1 VGLKERG
8 EPGMKKRKIGLAL
21 GGGAARGFA
30 HIGVLE
36 ALEIGGINIDMIA
49 GTSAGAAI
57 GALYAQGK
65 SAKEMKQLVKS
76 WDWIKR
82 AQLIDLALPKT
93 GFISGKNI
101 KKMLKSII
109 GDVEFSELKIP
120 FTCVATDI
128 MSGEEVIINQ
138 GSVLE
143 GVRASIS
150 LPVIFTVVKWKGRYL
165 VDGGLVDPVP
175 VSVLKDMGA
184 DFIIAVN
191 VTPRMSR
198 AFQKVYIEE
207 LKPEKAGAV
216 KEPNIFSILM
226 KVINIDSSHLVGW
239 CLNGADVIIEPRLA
253 GIGLGDFGRAEQCIL
268 EGELAG
274 IDSVLEI
281 RRRLATA

>member
-1 VGLKERG
+1 
-8 EPGMKKRKIGLAL
+8 MKKRIGLAL
-21 GGGAARGFA
+21 GGGGARGLA

-36 ALEIGGINIDMIA
+36 ILEREGIPIDMIA

-65 SAKEMKQLVKS
+65 NINEIKDLARS
-76 WDWIKR
+76 WDWKQR
-82 AQLIDLALPKT
+82 ARIIDLALPKT
-93 GFISGKNI
+93 GFIAGK
-101 KKMLKSII
+101 KLKQLLKSII
-109 GDVEFSELKIP
+109 GDVKFSDLKIP
-120 FTCVATDI
+120 FACVATDI

-143 GVRASIS
+143 AVRASIS

-175 VSVLKDMGA
+175 VNVLKDMGA

-191 VTPRMSR
+191 VTPRLSR

-216 KEPNIFSILM
+216 KEPNIFNILM

-239 CLNGADVIIEPRLA
+239 CLNGADIIIEPRMA
-253 GIGLGDFGRAEQCIL
+253 GIGFGDFGHIDECIL
-268 EGELAG
+268 EGGLST
-274 IDSVLEI
+274 IDAVLEI
-281 RRRLATA
+281 KRRLAE

>member
-1 VGLKERG
+1 
-8 EPGMKKRKIGLAL
+8 MKKRIGLAL
-21 GGGAARGFA
+21 GGGGARGLA

-36 ALEIGGINIDMIA
+36 ILEREGIPIDMIT

-65 SAKEMKQLVKS
+65 NINEIKDLARS
-76 WDWIKR
+76 WDWKQR
-82 AQLIDLALPKT
+82 ARIIDLALPKT
-93 GFISGKNI
+93 GFIAGK
-101 KKMLKSII
+101 KLKQLLKSII
-109 GDVEFSELKIP
+109 GDVKFNDLKIP
-120 FTCVATDI
+120 FACIATDI

-143 GVRASIS
+143 AVRASIS

-175 VSVLKDMGA
+175 VNVLKDMGA

-191 VTPRMSR
+191 VTPRLSR

-216 KEPNIFSILM
+216 KEPNIFNILM

-239 CLNGADVIIEPRLA
+239 CLNGADIIIEPRMA
-253 GIGLGDFGRAEQCIL
+253 GIGFGDFGHIDECIL
-268 EGELAG
+268 EGGLST
-274 IDSVLEI
+274 IDAVLEI
-281 RRRLATA
+281 KRRLAE

>member
-1 VGLKERG
+1 
-8 EPGMKKRKIGLAL
+8 MKKRIGLAL
-21 GGGAARGFA
+21 GGGGARGLA

-36 ALEIGGINIDMIA
+36 ILEREGIPIDMIT

-65 SAKEMKQLVKS
+65 NINEIKDLARS
-76 WDWIKR
+76 WDWKQR
-82 AQLIDLALPKT
+82 ARIIDLALPKT
-93 GFISGKNI
+93 GFIAGK
-101 KKMLKSII
+101 KLKQLLKSII
-109 GDVEFSELKIP
+109 GDVKFNDLKIP
-120 FTCVATDI
+120 FACIATDI

-143 GVRASIS
+143 AVRASIS

-175 VSVLKDMGA
+175 VNVLKDMGA

-191 VTPRMSR
+191 VTPRLSR
-198 AFQKVYIEE
+198 AFQKVNIEE

-216 KEPNIFSILM
+216 KEPNIFNILM

-239 CLNGADVIIEPRLA
+239 CLNGADIIIEPRMA
-253 GIGLGDFGRAEQCIL
+253 GIGFGDFGHIDECIL
-268 EGELAG
+268 EGGLST
-274 IDSVLEI
+274 IDAVLEI
-281 RRRLATA
+281 KRRLAE